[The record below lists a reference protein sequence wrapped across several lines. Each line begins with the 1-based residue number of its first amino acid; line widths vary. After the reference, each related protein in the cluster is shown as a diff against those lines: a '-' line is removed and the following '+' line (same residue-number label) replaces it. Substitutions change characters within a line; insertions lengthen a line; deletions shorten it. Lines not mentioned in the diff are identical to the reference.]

1 MKKNLLILLSLF
13 SATLLKSQES
23 YFKIEHFGVYIPN
36 KSIMLNFPNLNKEQI
51 KNKIFRFIKE
61 KNFVYKPFLSGESR
75 IVFRDFSFI
84 CKKDKCKADIV
95 AKNFFYLD
103 YGEGFVKLSFENEIY
118 SSIVGAKLSINNN
131 EDVASENNLPFGIY
145 EFSAPYKYDEVY
157 PESIF
162 TYNKASKPTL
172 RNPEILEIFL
182 KYYNQLITDF
192 NLFLKDK

>member
-1 MKKNLLILLSLF
+1 MKQNLLILLLLF

-36 KSIMLNFPNLNKEQI
+36 KSIMFNFPNLKKEQI
-51 KNKIFRFIKE
+51 KDKILRFIKE

-95 AKNFFYLD
+95 AKNFLYLD
-103 YGEGFVKLSFENEIY
+103 YGDGFMKISFENEIY
-118 SSIVGAKLSINNN
+118 SSIVGAKLLINNN
-131 EDVASENNLPFGIY
+131 DDVASENNLPFGYY
-145 EFSAPYKYDEVY
+145 EFSAPFRYEEVY

-162 TYNKASKPTL
+162 TYSKSGKATL
-172 RNPEILEIFL
+172 RNQETLKIFL
-182 KYYNQLITDF
+182 EYYNQFITDF
-192 NLFLKDK
+192 NLYLQDK

>member
-131 EDVASENNLPFGIY
+131 DDVASENNLPFGYY
-145 EFSAPYKYDEVY
+145 EFSAPYKYEEVY

-162 TYNKASKPTL
+162 TYNKSSKATL
-172 RNPEILEIFL
+172 RNEETIRVF
-182 KYYNQLITDF
+182 YDFYNRYIIDL
-192 NLFLKDK
+192 NLFLKN